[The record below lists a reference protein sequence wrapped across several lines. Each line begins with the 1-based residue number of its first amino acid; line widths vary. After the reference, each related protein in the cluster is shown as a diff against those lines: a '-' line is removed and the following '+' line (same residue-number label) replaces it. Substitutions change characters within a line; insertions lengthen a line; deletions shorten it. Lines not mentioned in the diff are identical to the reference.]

1 MGVPSPVDD
10 RQCWVDHRPGAK
22 SGSLESPVRA
32 PPQYGAAAMATSLRY
47 DARTE
52 YSPRSQYPIWPHP
65 VGYLFFL
72 RLALASPADTWS
84 LCSLQSRCLRLR
96 RDPAKAAAAS
106 IRLVYSRVYSCIWPK
121 CTFDPPVWTG
131 GRPLSDG
138 LSEVARCVVTI
149 SCTK

>member
-1 MGVPSPVDD
+1 MLGGPSTGCKKWQPRKPSP
-10 RQCWVDHRPGAK
+10 
-22 SGSLESPVRA
+22 SPAAVWRRGYGNQLTIRCPDGVFPAVSVSNLA
-32 PPQYGAAAMATSLRY
+32 PPRGRF
-47 DARTE
+47 
-52 YSPRSQYPIWPHP
+52 
-65 VGYLFFL
+65 VFL